1 MSIDSSK
8 FSTLVYEKFFAS
20 APLSVKQMQ
29 PYSLL
34 YGYIVRTE
42 RTYVWKVLRKD
53 SGQHP
58 FMLVIFT
65 IIITFL
71 VFI

>member
-8 FSTLVYEKFFAS
+8 FSTSVYEKFFAS
-20 APLSVKQMQ
+20 APSSVKQMQ
-29 PYSLL
+29 LYSLL
-34 YGYIVRTE
+34 HGYIVRTD
-42 RTYVWKVLRKD
+42 RTYVCKVLRKD

-65 IIITFL
+65 IIINFL
-71 VFI
+71 VFT